1 MYKLASDK
9 QLVHLYETMV
19 FTFFLFYE
27 IAHLKQKN
35 YTKVKIYIAKNIN
48 FYLQRYTIYVQMDV
62 SRKIS
67 SYECISDVEDFFG
80 EECGSIANPDSEN
93 PSRAS
98 DLLSAVQN
106 GDLERAKVLVL
117 MERAS
122 VDNSSHPCVQNPLMG
137 AVVYEQIN
145 VLRFLLSHN
154 ADVNLRSS
162 CCNRSVQISTPL
174 CVAAEQGFFEICSLL
189 LDHKANVDI
198 KTVTGL
204 TPLLIAIEQDNTA
217 LVSLLLH
224 KRPHLKELH
233 SENQINPL
241 VFSAEIGKQNM
252 IELLLEVDFPINVH
266 GTKFEKSL
274 LYYAAM
280 YGNIF
285 FASHLIRLGFDI
297 HESGNDSLVHV
308 DDEEGVGWKRLRYT
322 PLYKAAEGGHT
333 ETVIFLLEAGADI
346 NRGGKLRYD
355 TPLYI
360 ASANGHLKVVQVL
373 IKNQAKYDSLEGVTH
388 FFSPFYAAVV
398 NGHLD
403 VAQWLLCIHK
413 YDGRNLIY
421 KDAFGNQRTAISF
434 AAEYGLVD
442 MVELLLDLY
451 FEEPKEGDE
460 HSPLHYAVKNCRED
474 VVKILLADERIRVN
488 ICSRSNKKTPLFH
501 ANVQIAEILL
511 NANANPNTVDVS
523 GDSPLSLAAKQSNVD
538 LVRLLLA
545 HGARVCNI
553 FSLVECELTRSH
565 LWSASE
571 VQKLHLRNEGFNYLE
586 EHMYAHVC
594 MRSREVRNEESLASE
609 HRFKR
614 FTETLLNGK
623 PYSEYRLDQWLPY
636 TKWEIQA
643 ALLTQALEIFQNR
656 FKVSYLFLRQDKP
669 DFVVDL
675 STLPT
680 WDYVLWK
687 RCILHDGVPI
697 VTTRIL
703 SFLTFMDPLKYASI
717 QEILTYYK
725 ALKREHPVMFLR
737 LKNSRISNSNTK
749 NNQSSRRLSKKALK
763 YEEAM
768 VDLKIKQNT
777 AVATARLAYTAN
789 AYALTAS
796 EAADAASDYAASC
809 ATELASEKALA
820 AESAKQRFRDKRP
833 KN

>member
-1 MYKLASDK
+1 M
-9 QLVHLYETMV
+9 
-19 FTFFLFYE
+19 F
-27 IAHLKQKN
+27 
-35 YTKVKIYIAKNIN
+35 
-48 FYLQRYTIYVQMDV
+48 
-62 SRKIS
+62 
-67 SYECISDVEDFFG
+67 C
-80 EECGSIANPDSEN
+80 EECSSIANPDSEN

-106 GDLERAKVLVL
+106 GDLERVKVLVL
-117 MERAS
+117 IEKAN

-162 CCNRSVQISTPL
+162 CCNRSPQFSTPL
-174 CVAAEQGFFEICSLL
+174 CVAVEQGFFDICSLL

-204 TPLLIAIEQDNTA
+204 TPLLIAIEQDNKA
-217 LVSLLLH
+217 LVSLLFNQ
-224 KRPHLKELH
+224 RPHLKELH

-241 VFSAEIGKQNM
+241 VFAAENGKQNM
-252 IELLLEVDFPINVH
+252 IELLLEVHFPINVH
-266 GTKFEKSL
+266 GTKAEKSL

-280 YGNIF
+280 YGNLF
-285 FASHLIRLGFDI
+285 FASHLLRLGFDI
-297 HESGNDSLVHV
+297 HESGNDEKIHV

-373 IKNQAKYDSLEGVTH
+373 IKNRAKYDSLEGVTH

-403 VAQWLLCIHK
+403 VAQWLICIHK
-413 YDGRNLIY
+413 YDGCNVIY
-421 KDAFGNQRTAISF
+421 KDAYGDQRTAISF

-451 FEEPKEGDE
+451 FEEPKQADE
-460 HSPLHYAVKNCRED
+460 HTPLHYAVKNCHED
-474 VVKILLADERIRVN
+474 VVKILLADDRIRVN
-488 ICSRSNKKTPLFH
+488 ICSRSNKKTILFH
-501 ANVQIAEILL
+501 ANVQIAELLL
-511 NANANPNTVDVS
+511 NANANPNTVNVS

-545 HGARVCNI
+545 HGARVRNL
-553 FSLVECELTRSH
+553 SYQVECELTRRH
-565 LWSASE
+565 LWSASQ

-594 MRSREVRNEESLASE
+594 MRSREVRSEEYLASE
-609 HRFKR
+609 HRTER
-614 FTETLLNGK
+614 FTETLLKGE

-643 ALLTQALEIFQNR
+643 ALLTQALEIFQDR
-656 FKVSYLFLRQDKP
+656 FKVSYLFLRKDKP

-703 SFLTFMDPLKYASI
+703 SFLTLMDPFKYDSI

-725 ALKREHPVMFLR
+725 AFKREHPITFLR
-737 LKNSRISNSNTK
+737 IKNSRISKSNTRH
-749 NNQSSRRLSKKALK
+749 NESSRRLSKKALK

-768 VDLKIKQNT
+768 VDLKIKQST
-777 AVATARLAYTAN
+777 AVSTARLAYTAN
-789 AYALTAS
+789 ACALIAS
-796 EAADAASDYAASC
+796 EAADEASDYAATC

-820 AESAKQRFRDKRP
+820 AEESKRRFREKRQ
-833 KN
+833 KNNI